1 MTDLER
7 AVLTLMHTDDYEI
20 VSQTAD
26 AATLVYV
33 HNGAR
38 ITLTATEPTH

>member
-1 MTDLER
+1 MNDLER
-7 AVLTLMHTDDYEI
+7 AVWTLMCTDDYSI
-20 VSQTAD
+20 VSQTAN